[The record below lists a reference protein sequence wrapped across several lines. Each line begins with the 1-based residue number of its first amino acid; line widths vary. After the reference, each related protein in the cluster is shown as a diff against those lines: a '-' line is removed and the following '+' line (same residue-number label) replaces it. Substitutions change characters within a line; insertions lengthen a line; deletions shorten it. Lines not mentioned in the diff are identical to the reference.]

1 MNFLTLVVVATCVVS
16 WKWMESHDKSRW
28 MLIPS
33 RVLPHR
39 EWWRLL
45 SHGFV
50 HADWMHLAMNMF
62 VLYEFGRTVQADLG
76 FLGWA
81 GLPGLYVFSLICGS
95 LPAMFKHQN
104 NPRYRS
110 LGASAA
116 VSAVLVSYI
125 LLHPA
130 HTLLLFFVIPIPAA
144 LAGVL
149 FFWYESRMASR
160 TGTRV
165 AHDAHL
171 AGGIAGLAWTI
182 LLVPNAWDRC
192 WQQVV
197 FSLQSLTI
205 L

>member
-1 MNFLTLVVVATCVVS
+1 MNSAERCRRTSVS
-16 WKWMESHDKSRW
+16 W
-28 MLIPS
+28 
-33 RVLPHR
+33 
-39 EWWRLL
+39 
-45 SHGFV
+45 
-50 HADWMHLAMNMF
+50 
-62 VLYEFGRTVQADLG
+62 
-76 FLGWA
+76 GWA
-81 GLPGLYVFSLICGS
+81 GLPGLYIFSLICGS
-95 LPAMFKHQN
+95 LPALFKHQN

-125 LLHPA
+125 LLHPT

-182 LLVPNAWDRC
+182 LLVPNAWERC

>member
-1 MNFLTLVVVATCVVS
+1 M
-16 WKWMESHDKSRW
+16 
-28 MLIPS
+28 
-33 RVLPHR
+33 
-39 EWWRLL
+39 
-45 SHGFV
+45 
-50 HADWMHLAMNMF
+50 
-62 VLYEFGRTVQADLG
+62 
-76 FLGWA
+76 
-81 GLPGLYVFSLICGS
+81 
-95 LPAMFKHQN
+95 
-104 NPRYRS
+104 
-110 LGASAA
+110 
-116 VSAVLVSYI
+116 SYI
-125 LLHPA
+125 LLHPT

-182 LLVPNAWDRC
+182 LLVPNAWERC